1 MCNCNG
7 HTSDPRVVVA
17 SADFHDLKVLH
28 SVGGTAPRQSTLLR
42 LMAQADRTDRHR
54 APAQGA
60 FVSDLCIPQLV
71 TGFQPEAARA
81 TSIAACDRWRSN
93 GGSSSRGAENCL
105 RLRFLRQSQRVGRA
119 HLSDLPTLALAENGP
134 TGAQFGALAQKRAA
148 VGRTSWFTRRRPSG
162 DFYDLRKLWPGSIR
176 YHIELAAIPEA

>member
-71 TGFQPEAARA
+71 TGLQTEAARS
-81 TSIAACDRWRSN
+81 TSNPFDRWRSN

-105 RLRFLRQSQRVGRA
+105 RLLFLRNRS
-119 HLSDLPTLALAENGP
+119 ALAAP
-134 TGAQFGALAQKRAA
+134 IYLTCLRWPWRRMAQQEPNLARWPRSERRLEGQAGLRADA
-148 VGRTSWFTRRRPSG
+148 RV
-162 DFYDLRKLWPGSIR
+162 
-176 YHIELAAIPEA
+176 AIF